1 MNLGELF
8 TKLSHTHL
16 SNLAIGSDGAGTVP
30 TDKRAQL
37 ISHINESLL
46 RIFTRFVL
54 YEKSLILETTSS
66 RVNYPLEARYAQS
79 SGSDEAHKYIM
90 DLNPSER
97 FTGDVLKILEVYNNF
112 GARFVLNDVEDFW
125 SLFTPQPNVLQ
136 VPHPQNGQAFAV
148 QYQAR
153 HPIIAPNA
161 TNDFPLLVPAYL
173 EGALTSCVGAAV
185 IGSMN
190 GQDNLL
196 KQQSLMAEYEGICL
210 DIESKDLPNLTVS
223 TTNTKFAK
231 RGFR

>member
-16 SNLAIGSDGAGTVP
+16 SNLAIGSDGSGTVP
-30 TDKRAQL
+30 TEKRAQI

-79 SGSDEAHKYIM
+79 SDSDEAHKYIM
-90 DLNPSER
+90 DLNPAER
-97 FTGDVLKILEVYNNF
+97 FAGDVLKILEVYNNF

-136 VPHPQNGQAFAV
+136 VPHPQNGQALAV

-153 HPIIAPNA
+153 HPIILPNA
-161 TNDFPLLVPAYL
+161 TDNFPLLVPAYL
-173 EGALTSCVGAAV
+173 EGALTACVGAAI